1 MFMTR
6 PFLQSL
12 SPAPRF
18 IIRAQVFVR
27 CTDFRELT
35 PFSARP
41 TRGKQGCFIYL
52 LIYSFCPSSRQIWHH
67 REPRHTRRH
76 AHISYPLF
84 PDHNEVVSLIL
95 SLFYPQNQHTHTY
108 AYTHGHPQRSVCKLH
123 HRPSSLE
130 LYRAFSYFDIATTAV
145 GKYSGS
151 AVKRLRGYGRKRNSD
166 RGTKKKSSRQSI
178 RFLTIFCPKTSH
190 FLLRWVVYRKKRLF
204 YRSSTGARD
213 QVTDRYTTV
222 LFIGLRVCVCVCV
235 LVLLCLSMNA
245 SGENPLFI
253 AIFTWQVNNKSLHLF
268 SSQSSAKQHLL
279 LSPSERTETIW

>member
-1 MFMTR
+1 MSSFPARSFAGGFSRNVIFAFMFMTR

-18 IIRAQVFVR
+18 IIRAQVFLR

-41 TRGKQGCFIYL
+41 IRGKQGCFIYL

-130 LYRAFSYFDIATTAV
+130 LYRAACL
-145 GKYSGS
+145 GKDAPG
-151 AVKRLRGYGRKRNSD
+151 NSFPC
-166 RGTKKKSSRQSI
+166 K
-178 RFLTIFCPKTSH
+178 
-190 FLLRWVVYRKKRLF
+190 
-204 YRSSTGARD
+204 
-213 QVTDRYTTV
+213 
-222 LFIGLRVCVCVCV
+222 
-235 LVLLCLSMNA
+235 
-245 SGENPLFI
+245 
-253 AIFTWQVNNKSLHLF
+253 
-268 SSQSSAKQHLL
+268 
-279 LSPSERTETIW
+279 